1 MKFTLLGPFN
11 DNIYNLM
18 RTIGYHFQRQET
30 ASSEFAFT
38 RPRIGYPR
46 LHLFVK
52 MEGGNFLCTLHLD
65 QKKPAY
71 QGTHAHSGEYDGM
84 IVENEVK
91 RIMGLVA
98 R

>member
-1 MKFTLLGPFN
+1 MKFILTGPFT
-11 DNIYNLM
+11 DNIYNVM
-18 RTIGYHFQRQET
+18 RAIGYHFQRQEPG
-30 ASSEFAFT
+30 SSELAFT

-52 MEGGNFLCTLHLD
+52 VEGGNYLCTLHLD

-71 QGTHAHSGEYDGM
+71 LGTHAHSGEYDGTV
-84 IVENEVK
+84 IENEVK
-91 RIMGLVA
+91 RITGLIA